1 MATIRVRGF
10 GVRFQF
16 DRQRRVITPFRA
28 RLASHVTETWG
39 LRGVELDVGPGEGLA
54 LIGPTG
60 AGKTSL
66 LRAIAGIMPAD
77 EGAIEVS
84 GGVGSMLST
93 DAGLIHTLTGR
104 ENAMVLGVL
113 GGMSRAE
120 TRSRMPEI
128 ERESLLAEAF
138 DRPASSYSLG
148 MRARLGFTTAMQTGP
163 EILLLDE
170 VHEALDHRFRDV
182 LRAKAAELRSRGG
195 IVVAAGHDHGILS
208 QLCDR
213 ALLLDSGTVRAL
225 GPFEEVRASY
235 LGAVSGRLEPTV
247 TPEPG

>member
-1 MATIRVRGF
+1 MAAIRAQGL

-28 RLASHVTETWG
+28 RLGSRVTETWG
-39 LRGVELDVGPGEGLA
+39 LRGLDFEAGPGEGVA

-66 LRAIAGIMPAD
+66 LRAIAGVLPAD
-77 EGAIEVS
+77 EGSIEVR
-84 GGVGSMLST
+84 GGVGSLLSI
-93 DAGLIHTLTGR
+93 DAGLLPPLTGR

-120 TRSRMPEI
+120 TRSRLPEI
-128 ERESLLAEAF
+128 RRESLLAESF
-138 DRPASSYSLG
+138 ERPASSYSQG
-148 MRARLGFTTAMQTGP
+148 MRARLGFTTAMQTDP

-182 LRAKAAELRSRGG
+182 LRAKAGELRSRGG
-195 IVVAAGHDHGILS
+195 IVVAAGHDHQILS

-213 ALLLDSGTVRAL
+213 ALLLDSGRVRAL
-225 GPFEEVRASY
+225 GPFDQVRARY
-235 LGAVSGRLEPTV
+235 LGPAGLAR
-247 TPEPG
+247 